1 MAETVEEGAPV
12 AKDAIDPDLIKLKRK
27 RPKVGVITAAGL
39 VFLCSVFLVRLNGDR
54 KFSGASTPT
63 KTTVAEVLAGN
74 VGVDRYVSL
83 DAEPLMS
90 HAIRAT
96 AAKGNLGYRVTPV
109 RGTGDRLWLVL
120 PGDGWEQPA
129 TGAYVGRLRKLSE
142 LPFAKAVGSY
152 AAEHPRPVFV
162 SAAATRA
169 AFGAKQITTVS
180 GDTLD
185 ITDADQVAFD
195 VAEPTSSTII
205 ATFTRATEDH
215 DSLMDTA
222 AWTKQLA
229 KLGMTPTATGEPD
242 TSLGQVRFE
251 VPLPVAE
258 ITAKLEGA
266 KVFAARIEPVTR
278 HYKTTWATLRSSTA
292 AGFNTG
298 TTTVPDASVDLVG
311 VYLARSIP
319 GDAYALITDERPQDY
334 WYVLPIT
341 IGLAVIGLVFA
352 WALIR
357 AVRRDLL
364 PPARAG

>member
-1 MAETVEEGAPV
+1 MVQTVEEGAPV

-63 KTTVAEVLAGN
+63 KVTVADVLAGN

-96 AAKGNLGYRVTPV
+96 AAKGNLGYRVTPA

-120 PGDGWEQPA
+120 PGDGWEQPT

-142 LPFAKAVGSY
+142 LPFAKAVASY
-152 AAEHPRPVFV
+152 ASEHPRPVFA

-169 AFGAKQITTVS
+169 AFDAKKITTVS

-185 ITDADQVAFD
+185 ITDTDQVAFD
-195 VAEPTSSTII
+195 VAEPSASTII
-205 ATFTRATEDH
+205 ATFTRATEAH

-222 AWTKQLA
+222 AWTTQLA
-229 KLGMTPTATGEPD
+229 KLGMTPTATSAPD

-266 KVFAARIEPVTR
+266 KVFAARVEPVTH
-278 HYKTTWATLRSSTA
+278 HYKTTWATLRTSTA

-298 TTTVPDASVDLVG
+298 TAAVPDASVDLVG
-311 VYLARSIP
+311 VYIARSIP
-319 GDAYALITDERPQDY
+319 DEAYALITDERPQDY

-341 IGLAVIGLVFA
+341 IALAVIGLVFA
-352 WALIR
+352 WALVR

-364 PPARAG
+364 PAARAA